1 MKRILFG
8 TVLGASLFVVAAV
21 PEVRD
26 VTMAQAADR
35 LVTITYTLADAPAVV
50 TLDIQTNVAAD
61 VWHSIGGENI
71 QGVTGDVWKK
81 VESGA
86 DTKTILWRPD
96 LSWPDHKIADGG
108 VRAVVTAWA
117 LDNTPDYM
125 VVDISAT
132 AAAKSQTYYPAVE
145 FLPGGILSNTAYRT
159 SMIVMRKIMAR
170 NVTWTMGPT
179 ALETQRLTNEGEAHQ
194 VTLTNNYYIGVF
206 PVTQAQW
213 ALVFTNSPS
222 PSFYNNLSYRAMRPV
237 EQVAFH
243 DIRLMSD
250 ATAEWPAAPNPT
262 SFLGLLRVKTGI
274 DFDLPG
280 EAQWE
285 FAARAGNGVTKW
297 GDGTTVLNAD
307 TDANLDGLGRYERN
321 GGRVRG
327 ETSWSNPAASCTADN
342 GTSIVGTYR
351 PNVWGLYDMHGNVW
365 EWCLDAYTA
374 NTTEISALNGAVK
387 IAGSETANRVAK
399 GGCWNA
405 TSRYCRSAARYGFGP
420 AVRAGYNGFRLAC
433 TAGLR

>member
-1 MKRILFG
+1 MKSILFG
-8 TVLGASLFVVAAV
+8 TVLGGALLASAAV

-86 DTKTILWRPD
+86 DAKTILWRPD

-132 AAAKSQTYYPAVE
+132 AAANSQTYYPAVE

-179 ALETQRLTNEGEAHQ
+179 ALETQKLQNEGNAHQ

-206 PVTQAQW
+206 PVTQSQW
-213 ALVFTNSPS
+213 ALVCPAWTMPS
-222 PSFYNNLSYRAMRPV
+222 AYSNESYRAMRPV
-237 EQVAFH
+237 ECVSYN
-243 DIRLMSD
+243 DVRNSD
-250 ATAEWPAAPNPT
+250 AANNWPAPPATT
-262 SFLGLLRVKTGI
+262 SFLGLLRTKTGI

-285 FAARAGNGVTKW
+285 FAARAGNGDTKW
-297 GDGTTVLNAD
+297 GDGTAVLNTD
-307 TDANLDGLGRYERN
+307 SDANLNGLGRYSRN
-321 GGRVRG
+321 GGQIQNG
-327 ETSWSNPAASCTADN
+327 NSWVNAPNTCTAAN
-342 GTSIVGTYR
+342 ATAIVGTYR
-351 PNVWGLYDMHGNVW
+351 PNSWGLYDVHGNVW
-365 EWCLDAYTA
+365 EWCLDYYTTQLA
-374 NTTEISALNGAVK
+374 ALNGAVNTVK
-387 IAGSETANRVAK
+387 SDDNAQRVAK

-405 TSRYCRSAARYGFGP
+405 PARYCRSAARYNFGP
-420 AVRAGYNGFRLAC
+420 WSRAGYNGFRLAC